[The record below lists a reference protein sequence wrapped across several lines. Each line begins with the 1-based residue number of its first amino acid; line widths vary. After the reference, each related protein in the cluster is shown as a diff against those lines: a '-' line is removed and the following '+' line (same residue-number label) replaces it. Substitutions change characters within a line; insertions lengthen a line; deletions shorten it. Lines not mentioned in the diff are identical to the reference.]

1 MMSQIIN
8 SDCDFQATINFV
20 KEHAADDVQRLALEV
35 RKHPEVDA
43 HFALDQIAGR
53 QKSRTKLPSWAEV
66 DALIFPPSV
75 SMEQCS
81 SEATASYKSS
91 LVSGESLV
99 DLTGGFGV
107 DFSFLANRFSSAVY
121 VERQEHLCHIAEHN
135 FKVLGLSHVQV
146 VNDDA
151 EHYLATMPV
160 VDLIYLDPARRD
172 GAGNR
177 VFRLDD
183 CTPNVVQLLDLLL
196 TKGRQVMIKLSPML
210 DVSQALRQLRGVSE
224 VHIVSVAGECKELLL
239 LLSAKHEGDVK
250 IVCVNDGQTFTYR
263 LGEPVV
269 MPMQWSGEL
278 PAEGDLYLYEP
289 NASMMKAG
297 CFGQLAQRYGLQAV
311 AQQSHL
317 FVAERP
323 ISDFQGRKFVVND
336 ITTLNSKEL
345 KQKLAGI
352 TQANVAVRNF
362 PLKAAELAK
371 RLRLKDGGSVY
382 IFGTRLANGKN
393 VLLLCEKA
401 LF

>member
-66 DALIFPPSV
+66 DDLIFPPSV

-107 DFSFLANRFSSAVY
+107 DFSFLASRFSRAVY

-151 EHYLATMPV
+151 EHYLATMSV

-401 LF
+401 PF

>member
-66 DALIFPPSV
+66 DDLIFPPSV

-81 SEATASYKSS
+81 SEVTASYKSS

-107 DFSFLANRFSSAVY
+107 DFSFLASRFSRAVY

-135 FKVLGLSHVQV
+135 FKELGLSHVQV

-160 VDLIYLDPARRD
+160 FDLIYLDPARRD

-196 TKGRQVMIKLSPML
+196 AKGRQVMIKLSPML

-278 PAEGDLYLYEP
+278 PADGDLYLYEP

-401 LF
+401 PF

>member
-1 MMSQIIN
+1 MSQIIN

-35 RKHPEVDA
+35 RKYPEVDA

-66 DALIFPPSV
+66 DDLIFPPSV

-91 LVSGESLV
+91 LVSGEFLV

-107 DFSFLANRFSSAVY
+107 DFSFLASRFSSAVY

-196 TKGRQVMIKLSPML
+196 TKGQQVMIKLSPML
-210 DVSQALRQLRGVSE
+210 DVSQALRQMRSVSE
-224 VHIVSVAGECKELLL
+224 VHIVSVAGECKEL
-239 LLSAKHEGDVK
+239 
-250 IVCVNDGQTFTYR
+250 
-263 LGEPVV
+263 
-269 MPMQWSGEL
+269 
-278 PAEGDLYLYEP
+278 
-289 NASMMKAG
+289 
-297 CFGQLAQRYGLQAV
+297 
-311 AQQSHL
+311 
-317 FVAERP
+317 
-323 ISDFQGRKFVVND
+323 
-336 ITTLNSKEL
+336 
-345 KQKLAGI
+345 
-352 TQANVAVRNF
+352 
-362 PLKAAELAK
+362 
-371 RLRLKDGGSVY
+371 
-382 IFGTRLANGKN
+382 
-393 VLLLCEKA
+393 
-401 LF
+401 

>member
-43 HFALDQIAGR
+43 HFALYQIAGR

-107 DFSFLANRFSSAVY
+107 DFSFLASRFSSAVY

-151 EHYLATMPV
+151 EHYLATMSV

-183 CTPNVVQLLDLLL
+183 CTPNVVQLLDLLV

-401 LF
+401 PF

>member
-8 SDCDFQATINFV
+8 SDFDYQATINFV

-35 RKHPEVDA
+35 RKHLEVDA

-53 QKSRTKLPSWAEV
+53 QKSQTKLPSWAKVV
-66 DALIFPPSV
+66 DLIFPPSV

-81 SEATASYKSS
+81 SEATAGYKSS
-91 LVSGESLV
+91 LVSGVSLV

-107 DFSFLANRFSSAVY
+107 DFSFLARRFSSAVY
-121 VERQEHLCHIAEHN
+121 VERQKLLCHIAEHN
-135 FKVLGLSHVQV
+135 FKVLGLSHAQV

-151 EHYLATMPV
+151 EHFLAAMPV

-196 TKGRQVMIKLSPML
+196 TKARQVMIKLSPML

-239 LLSAKHEGDVK
+239 LLSANHEGEVK
-250 IVCVNDGQTFTYR
+250 MVCVNDQNAFSYM
-263 LGEPVV
+263 LNKSVAV
-269 MPMQWSGEL
+269 SAVWSGEM
-278 PAEGDLYLYEP
+278 PVDGTLYLYEP

-297 CFGQLAQRYGLQAV
+297 CFGQLSQHYGLHAV
-311 AQQSHL
+311 APQSHL

-323 ISDFQGRKFVVND
+323 VPDFQGRKFVVND

-345 KQKLAGI
+345 KQKLAGV

-371 RLRLKDGGSVY
+371 RLRLKDGGNLY

-401 LF
+401 PF

>member
-35 RKHPEVDA
+35 RKYPEVDA

-66 DALIFPPSV
+66 DDLIFPPSV

-91 LVSGESLV
+91 LVSGELLV

-151 EHYLATMPV
+151 EHYLATMSV

-196 TKGRQVMIKLSPML
+196 TKGRHVMIKLSPML

-336 ITTLNSKEL
+336 ITTLNSKKL

-401 LF
+401 PF

>member
-43 HFALDQIAGR
+43 RFALDQIAGR

-382 IFGTRLANGKN
+382 IFGTRLTNGKN

-401 LF
+401 PF

>member
-35 RKHPEVDA
+35 RKYPEVDA

-66 DALIFPPSV
+66 DDLIFPPSV

-107 DFSFLANRFSSAVY
+107 DFSFLASRFSRAVY

-345 KQKLAGI
+345 KQKLACI

-401 LF
+401 PF

>member
-1 MMSQIIN
+1 MSQIIN

-53 QKSRTKLPSWAEV
+53 QKSRTRLPSWAEV

-362 PLKAAELAK
+362 PLKTAELTK

-401 LF
+401 PF

>member
-66 DALIFPPSV
+66 DDLIFPPSV

-91 LVSGESLV
+91 LVSGEFLV

-151 EHYLATMPV
+151 EHYLATMPA

-239 LLSAKHEGDVK
+239 LLSAKHEGDLK

-297 CFGQLAQRYGLQAV
+297 CFGQLAHRYGLQAV

-382 IFGTRLANGKN
+382 IFGTRLTNGKN

-401 LF
+401 PF

>member
-1 MMSQIIN
+1 
-8 SDCDFQATINFV
+8 
-20 KEHAADDVQRLALEV
+20 
-35 RKHPEVDA
+35 
-43 HFALDQIAGR
+43 
-53 QKSRTKLPSWAEV
+53 
-66 DALIFPPSV
+66 
-75 SMEQCS
+75 
-81 SEATASYKSS
+81 
-91 LVSGESLV
+91 
-99 DLTGGFGV
+99 
-107 DFSFLANRFSSAVY
+107 
-121 VERQEHLCHIAEHN
+121 
-135 FKVLGLSHVQV
+135 V
-146 VNDDA
+146 VNADA
-151 EHYLATMPV
+151 DHYLATMSV

-196 TKGRQVMIKLSPML
+196 TMGRQVMIKLSPML
-210 DVSQALRQLRGVSE
+210 DVSQALRQMRSVSE

-401 LF
+401 PF

>member
-8 SDCDFQATINFV
+8 SDSDFQATINFV

-43 HFALDQIAGR
+43 RFALDQIAGR
-53 QKSRTKLPSWAEV
+53 QKSRTKLPSWAGV

-146 VNDDA
+146 VNDNA

-239 LLSAKHEGDVK
+239 LLSAKQEGDVK

-269 MPMQWSGEL
+269 MPMQWSGKL

-345 KQKLAGI
+345 KQKLTGI

-401 LF
+401 PF

>member
-8 SDCDFQATINFV
+8 SDSDFQATINFV

-43 HFALDQIAGR
+43 RFALDQIAGR
-53 QKSRTKLPSWAEV
+53 QKSRTKLPSWTEV

-269 MPMQWSGEL
+269 MLMKWSGEL
-278 PAEGDLYLYEP
+278 PAEGNLYLYEP

-382 IFGTRLANGKN
+382 IFGTRLTNGKN

-401 LF
+401 PF

>member
-1 MMSQIIN
+1 MMSQILN

-53 QKSRTKLPSWAEV
+53 QKSRTKLPSCAEV

-177 VFRLDD
+177 VFWLDD

-196 TKGRQVMIKLSPML
+196 AKARQVMIKLSPML
-210 DVSQALRQLRGVSE
+210 DVSRALRQLSGVSE

-323 ISDFQGRKFVVND
+323 ISDFQGRKFVMND

-345 KQKLAGI
+345 RQKLAGI

-382 IFGTRLANGKN
+382 IFGTRLTNGKN

-401 LF
+401 PF

>member
-43 HFALDQIAGR
+43 HFALAQIAGR

-66 DALIFPPSV
+66 DDLIFPPSV

-81 SEATASYKSS
+81 SEATANYKSS

-107 DFSFLANRFSSAVY
+107 DFSFLARRFSRAVY

-160 VDLIYLDPARRD
+160 FDLIYLDPARRD

-371 RLRLKDGGSVY
+371 RLRLKDGGCVY

-401 LF
+401 PF

>member
-66 DALIFPPSV
+66 DDLIFPPSV

-91 LVSGESLV
+91 LVRGESLV

-107 DFSFLANRFSSAVY
+107 DFSFLSSRFSRAVY

-146 VNDDA
+146 VNADA
-151 EHYLATMPV
+151 DHYLATMSV

-196 TKGRQVMIKLSPML
+196 TMGRQVMIKLSPML
-210 DVSQALRQLRGVSE
+210 DVSQALRQMRSVSE

-278 PAEGDLYLYEP
+278 PADGDLYLYEP

-401 LF
+401 PF

>member
-35 RKHPEVDA
+35 RKHPEVDT

-91 LVSGESLV
+91 LVSGEFLV

-401 LF
+401 PF

>member
-1 MMSQIIN
+1 
-8 SDCDFQATINFV
+8 
-20 KEHAADDVQRLALEV
+20 
-35 RKHPEVDA
+35 
-43 HFALDQIAGR
+43 
-53 QKSRTKLPSWAEV
+53 
-66 DALIFPPSV
+66 
-75 SMEQCS
+75 
-81 SEATASYKSS
+81 
-91 LVSGESLV
+91 
-99 DLTGGFGV
+99 
-107 DFSFLANRFSSAVY
+107 AVY

-135 FKVLGLSHVQV
+135 FKVLGLRHVQV

-151 EHYLATMPV
+151 EHCLATMPV

-336 ITTLNSKEL
+336 ITTLNSKKL

-382 IFGTRLANGKN
+382 IFGTRLTNGKN

-401 LF
+401 PF

>member
-35 RKHPEVDA
+35 RKYPEVDA

-53 QKSRTKLPSWAEV
+53 QKSRTKLPSWAKV
-66 DALIFPPSV
+66 DDLIFPPSV

-107 DFSFLANRFSSAVY
+107 DFSFLASRFSRAVY

-135 FKVLGLSHVQV
+135 FKELGLSHVQV

-151 EHYLATMPV
+151 EHYLATMSV
-160 VDLIYLDPARRD
+160 VDHIYLDPARRD

-196 TKGRQVMIKLSPML
+196 AKGRQVMIKLSPML
-210 DVSQALRQLRGVSE
+210 DVSQALRQLHGVSE

-401 LF
+401 PF

>member
-43 HFALDQIAGR
+43 RFALDQIAGR
-53 QKSRTKLPSWAEV
+53 QKSRTKLPSWAGV
-66 DALIFPPSV
+66 DDLIFPPSV
-75 SMEQCS
+75 SIEQCS

-107 DFSFLANRFSSAVY
+107 DFSLLANRFSSAVY

-135 FKVLGLSHVQV
+135 FKELGLSHVQV

-151 EHYLATMPV
+151 EHYLATMSV

-196 TKGRQVMIKLSPML
+196 AKGRQVMIKLSPML

-269 MPMQWSGEL
+269 MPMLWSGEL

-311 AQQSHL
+311 ALQSHL

-401 LF
+401 PF

>member
-66 DALIFPPSV
+66 DDLIFPPSV

-135 FKVLGLSHVQV
+135 FKELGLSHVKV

-311 AQQSHL
+311 AHQSHL

-382 IFGTRLANGKN
+382 IFGTRLTNGKN

-401 LF
+401 PF

>member
-1 MMSQIIN
+1 
-8 SDCDFQATINFV
+8 
-20 KEHAADDVQRLALEV
+20 
-35 RKHPEVDA
+35 
-43 HFALDQIAGR
+43 
-53 QKSRTKLPSWAEV
+53 
-66 DALIFPPSV
+66 
-75 SMEQCS
+75 MEQCS
-81 SEATASYKSS
+81 SEATAGYKSS
-91 LVSGESLV
+91 LVSGVSLV

-107 DFSFLANRFSSAVY
+107 DFSFLARRFSSAVY
-121 VERQEHLCHIAEHN
+121 VERQELLCHIAEHN
-135 FKVLGLSHVQV
+135 FKVLGLSHAQV

-151 EHYLATMPV
+151 EHFLAAMPV

-196 TKGRQVMIKLSPML
+196 TKARQVMIKLSPML

-239 LLSAKHEGDVK
+239 LLSANHEGEVK
-250 IVCVNDGQTFTYR
+250 MVCVNDQNAFSYM
-263 LGEPVV
+263 LNKSVAV
-269 MPMQWSGEL
+269 SAVWSGEM
-278 PAEGDLYLYEP
+278 PVDGTLYLYEP

-297 CFGQLAQRYGLQAV
+297 CFGQLSQHYGLYAV
-311 AQQSHL
+311 APQSHL
-317 FVAERP
+317 FVAKRP
-323 ISDFQGRKFVVND
+323 IPDFQGRKFVVND

-345 KQKLAGI
+345 KQKLAGV

-371 RLRLKDGGSVY
+371 RLRLKDGGNLY

-401 LF
+401 PF